1 MGYLEQ
7 ISTITGKPEPTDTEK
22 FAAGK
27 WLQKQFSE
35 PGSGRVGVQ
44 IGSTSY
50 DNTPPEFID
59 KDNPNYEKRGSIFA
73 PPDAVIDVLGGAT
86 MKSVGRAGKTAK
98 GLIKGA
104 KSGLENIRKSIDLMD
119 EPLSVRK
126 SFGGKMRLNEK
137 NVTEEHFLKMGYSQ
151 KEATELVS
159 HTKGLSKG
167 KIYWT
172 NLSKEGNAYMQKQ
185 ASLTSQGKTPIHI
198 NSKTGMSIDFSTEC
212 AKRRGGVGACPY

>member
-7 ISTITGKPEPTDTEK
+7 ISTITGKPEPTFEEK
-22 FAAGK
+22 NRLANAIGQQ
-27 WLQKQFSE
+27 LKQQTPEQFLARP
-35 PGSGRVGVQ
+35 PGV
-44 IGSTSY
+44 Y
-50 DNTPPEFID
+50 PMENTPPEWID
-59 KDNPNYEKRGSIFA
+59 KDNDDYEKAGSLYGQN
-73 PPDAVIDVLGGAT
+73 PRQVDVMGSGV
-86 MKSVGRAGKTAK
+86 MKEVKAGR

-172 NLSKEGNAYMQKQ
+172 NLSKDGNAYMQKQ